1 MQQEGIAWQKK
12 HQSNKPSRFRS
23 WAQIC
28 KKTAKN
34 QVATSKKQMVL
45 VDPFHGC
52 KEVDAARG
60 KGSRP
65 LKEIFRQFSQKLV
78 PAGWGSDIIED
89 CVERFLVLVDNHST
103 EL

>member
-1 MQQEGIAWQKK
+1 
-12 HQSNKPSRFRS
+12 
-23 WAQIC
+23 
-28 KKTAKN
+28 
-34 QVATSKKQMVL
+34 MVL

-65 LKEIFRQFSQKLV
+65 LKEIFRQFSQELV

-89 CVERFLVLVDNHST
+89 CVERFLVLWTITRLSHSPHYLHLQT
-103 EL
+103 SSKTQKLRKWSPLVEICQFQTS

>member
-1 MQQEGIAWQKK
+1 
-12 HQSNKPSRFRS
+12 
-23 WAQIC
+23 
-28 KKTAKN
+28 
-34 QVATSKKQMVL
+34 MVL

-65 LKEIFRQFSQKLV
+65 LEEIFRQFSQELV

-89 CVERFLVLVDNHST
+89 CVEKFLVLVDNHST
-103 EL
+103 ES